1 MFPMGLLAS
10 GERGLVVEN
19 GAGAA
24 GSGAATE
31 GHARPHSSGPCCG
44 GCGGKGR
51 AGAAGRV
58 EEMGIRPGKVVEML
72 SNEGRGALLVK
83 VDESRIAVG
92 RGVAMKIM
100 VRRTDDESRL
110 S

>member
-10 GERGLVVEN
+10 GERGVVVQN
-19 GAGAA
+19 GWSAA
-24 GSGAATE
+24 GPEAAAAVQPRA
-31 GHARPHSSGPCCG
+31 HAHRHGCG
-44 GCGGKGR
+44 GCGRHVRGKGHP
-51 AGAAGRV
+51 RV
-58 EEMGIRPGKVVEML
+58 EDLGIRPGKLVEML

-100 VRRTDDESRL
+100 VRRTDDESR
-110 S
+110 

>member
-1 MFPMGLLAS
+1 MGLLAS

-19 GAGAA
+19 GAAAA
-24 GSGAATE
+24 GSGAAAV
-31 GHARPHSSGPCCG
+31 GHARAHASATCCG

-92 RGVAMKIM
+92 RGLAMKIM
-100 VRRTDDESRL
+100 VRRTDDESRDA
-110 S
+110 